1 MTGPVAK
8 SRLAGIALLVSALA
22 FLPACSR
29 ETAETPAPPV
39 QSDAESAS
47 AELPTTQQAGER
59 LATSLC
65 AGCHAIG
72 LQGESPHADAPPFR
86 TLSEKYPVRFLEEA
100 LAEGIMVGHEDMPE
114 FQLEADQVEQLVV
127 YLESIQA
134 Q

>member
-1 MTGPVAK
+1 MAGQIAK
-8 SRLAGIALLVSALA
+8 LQLAGIALLVGALA

-29 ETAETPAPPV
+29 ETAEAPAPPV
-39 QSDAESAS
+39 EADTQPAS
-47 AELPTTQQAGER
+47 AELPSTELAGQR
-59 LATSLC
+59 LASDNC
-65 AGCHAIG
+65 ARCHAIG
-72 LQGESPHADAPPFR
+72 LEGESPHADAPPFR

-127 YLESIQA
+127 YLESIQT

>member
-1 MTGPVAK
+1 MAGHLGK
-8 SRLAGIALLVSALA
+8 SSLAGGVVLFAALA
-22 FLPACSR
+22 LLPACSR
-29 ETAETPAPPV
+29 EAAEAPAPLV
-39 QSDAESAS
+39 EAAEI
-47 AELPTTQQAGER
+47 LPGQR
-59 LATSLC
+59 IATNLC

-72 LQGESPHADAPPFR
+72 LEGGSPHADAPPFR
-86 TLSEKYPVRFLEEA
+86 TLSEKYPVRYLEEA